1 MSIEPRFSPGARVR
15 VRNRQPS
22 GHCRT
27 PFYLRGHRGVVVECA
42 GRFHDP
48 AQLAQHRP
56 GLPKLTLYRIRFAHL
71 GADGRE
77 TQDEIEADIYE
88 DWLESETAA

>member
-1 MSIEPRFSPGARVR
+1 MSIEPRFSPGAPVR
-15 VRNRQPS
+15 VANRQPN

-27 PFYLRGHRGVVVECA
+27 PFYLRGHRGVVLAYA

-48 AQLAQHRP
+48 TQLAQHRP
-56 GLPKLTLYRIRFAHL
+56 GLPKLILYRVRFAHL
-71 GADGRE
+71 GPDGRE

-88 DWLESETAA
+88 DWLESEAAA